1 MNTDDDDY
9 PKDSQKRKLISTL
22 AIATGA
28 ALVIAPTQ
36 AAPRITEKKQHWCM
50 VIDLRKCVGC
60 QACTVSCKIE
70 NHAPPGQFRTWVAD
84 IEVGQYPKTK
94 RQFLPR
100 LCNHCEN
107 PSCVPVCP
115 TGATFKRNDGIVLIN
130 QDICWGCGACVT
142 ACPYD
147 ARFINTE
154 TKTADKC
161 TFCAHRIEQGLVPA
175 CVETCVG
182 VARVFGDL
190 NDKESE
196 VHKLYSEHI
205 TNVLNPATGN
215 KPQVFYI
222 GLNNEMTVGED
233 IKSKTWTKEF
243 SDVFDQELPWVN
255 QE

>member
-1 MNTDDDDY
+1 MNMM
-9 PKDSQKRKLISTL
+9 ISYQE
-22 AIATGA
+22 
-28 ALVIAPTQ
+28 LV
-36 AAPRITEKKQHWCM
+36 
-50 VIDLRKCVGC
+50 
-60 QACTVSCKIE
+60 
-70 NHAPPGQFRTWVAD
+70 RT
-84 IEVGQYPKTK
+84 
-94 RQFLPR
+94 F
-100 LCNHCEN
+100 

-182 VARVFGDL
+182 AARVFGDL
-190 NDKESE
+190 NDEESE
-196 VHKLYSEHI
+196 VHKLYSDHI